1 MVYIYNTL
9 VMKSINV
16 SAETEVQHHGMDATT
31 MKTLKHYTL
40 NNLVNRKEIII
51 KIISLT

>member
-9 VMKSINV
+9 VKKSINI
-16 SAETEVQHHGMDATT
+16 SAETEVQHHGKDATT
-31 MKTLKHYTL
+31 MKTLKHYTS
-40 NNLVNRKEIII
+40 NYLVNQKVKII